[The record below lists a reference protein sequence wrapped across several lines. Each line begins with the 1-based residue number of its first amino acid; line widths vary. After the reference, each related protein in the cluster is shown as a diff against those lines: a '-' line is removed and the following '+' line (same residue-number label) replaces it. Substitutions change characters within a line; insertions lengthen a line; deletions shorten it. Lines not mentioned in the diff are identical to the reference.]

1 MAELDDLNSR
11 AQDSFNRIKQRMQL
25 HLQYKQVKEAKNL
38 MEEDFQKMQQSGRP
52 IDSIPLEN
60 KLQEIAETN
69 EFVDSTFDFIESLKL
84 PNELSL
90 AIALIVSGYKTN
102 KTEDYRKAIDSL
114 ENYIPK
120 EYREEK

>member
-1 MAELDDLNSR
+1 
-11 AQDSFNRIKQRMQL
+11 
-25 HLQYKQVKEAKNL
+25 
-38 MEEDFQKMQQSGRP
+38 
-52 IDSIPLEN
+52 
-60 KLQEIAETN
+60 
-69 EFVDSTFDFIESLKL
+69 LKL